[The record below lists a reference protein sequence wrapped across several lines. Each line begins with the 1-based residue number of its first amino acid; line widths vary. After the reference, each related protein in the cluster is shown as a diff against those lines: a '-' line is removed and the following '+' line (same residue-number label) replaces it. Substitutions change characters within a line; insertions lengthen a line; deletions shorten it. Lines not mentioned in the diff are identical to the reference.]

1 MRPAPPC
8 RTNAPPCS
16 LPLRALALCVLV
28 AVAALRGPAPASAY
42 PSYFIEDIAGPN
54 CSAVPERPYG
64 RHTAPLA
71 DP

>member
-1 MRPAPPC
+1 MRPAQPRGMNGPS
-8 RTNAPPCS
+8 RS

-42 PSYFIEDIAGPN
+42 PSYFIEGIAGPN